1 MNLKQARQKL
11 NLSRQQ
17 LADKLEVSKRTIEA
31 WEQGLRVPNKYI
43 EPKIKKLI
51 QKAISTELNK
61 K

>member
-1 MNLKQARQKL
+1 MKLKDARKAL

-17 LADKLEVSKRTIEA
+17 LADKLEVSPRTIEA

>member
-1 MNLKQARQKL
+1 MKLKDARKAL

-17 LADKLEVSKRTIEA
+17 LADKLEVSPRTIEA

-43 EPKIKKLI
+43 EPKINKLI

>member
-1 MNLKQARQKL
+1 MKLKDARKAL

-51 QKAISTELNK
+51 QKAISTELN
-61 K
+61 

>member
-1 MNLKQARQKL
+1 MTLMQARQAL

-17 LADKLEVSKRTIEA
+17 LADKLEVSPRTIEA

-51 QKAISTELNK
+51 QKAISAELNK